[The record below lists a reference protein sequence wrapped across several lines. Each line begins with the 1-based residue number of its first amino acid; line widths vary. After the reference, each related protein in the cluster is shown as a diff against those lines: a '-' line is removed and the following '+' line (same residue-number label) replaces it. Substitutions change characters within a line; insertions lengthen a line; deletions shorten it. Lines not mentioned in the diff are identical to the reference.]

1 MSLSRLRRALVS
13 NPAASIA
20 RATLLIIA
28 AAALIGA
35 DAPPPVGDDASLPS
49 GDDFGGGITL
59 AATQSLSAVMAEP
72 ERHTDAP
79 VVVRA
84 RISDVC
90 QRKGC
95 WTILRE
101 GESTVRV
108 RFKDYGFFLPKDI
121 SGREALVEGVVTI
134 RTMSEREA
142 RHFASETRGGK
153 PDEIHG
159 PQREIGFVATG
170 VRVLPAS

>member
-1 MSLSRLRRALVS
+1 MFFSRRRLARL
-13 NPAASIA
+13 PRSIA
-20 RATLLIIA
+20 RASLLLA
-28 AAALIGA
+28 ASSALFGA
-35 DAPPPVGDDASLPS
+35 DGPLPA
-49 GDDFGGGITL
+49 GDDFGDGITL
-59 AATQSLSAVMAEP
+59 AAMRPLSEVMAEP
-72 ERHTDAP
+72 ERYTDAP
-79 VVVRA
+79 ILVRA

-108 RFKDYGFFLPKDI
+108 RFMNYGFFLPKEI

-142 RHFASETRGGK
+142 RHFAAETRGGK

-170 VRVLPAS
+170 VRVLPTS